1 MSGVRVCMCVCA
13 RGCACPC
20 VCVCVCAR
28 VRVCVCVRTCAGP
41 ASPMMPESVDGL
53 LDSAAV
59 VVFP

>member
-1 MSGVRVCMCVCA
+1 MCVCA